1 MFSSLLSVVTVCARV
16 RYTYSFGGTQ
26 HGTMGRK
33 CIFGKPLL
41 SSIVLNKPNP
51 EHASREF
58 FPSWVGVGI
67 CLLFS
72 FFELHHTKTLAN
84 QELGHTPWPLAS
96 LSQGDLF
103 RKALKLEAL
112 D

>member
-1 MFSSLLSVVTVCARV
+1 
-16 RYTYSFGGTQ
+16 
-26 HGTMGRK
+26 MGQK

-41 SSIVLNKPNP
+41 SSIVLNKPNQ

-58 FPSWVGVGI
+58 FPLWVGVGI